1 MLFFVSSI
9 LQNKNRKKLQRRAA
23 IMPRQMQLWATPKES
38 PQSQKIWRNL
48 EHQLQK
54 DVIAALANL
63 ICKMVLSQD
72 ANQSQEESH
81 ER

>member
-1 MLFFVSSI
+1 
-9 LQNKNRKKLQRRAA
+9 
-23 IMPRQMQLWATPKES
+23 MPRQMQLWATPKES

>member
-1 MLFFVSSI
+1 
-9 LQNKNRKKLQRRAA
+9 
-23 IMPRQMQLWATPKES
+23 MPRQMQLWAAPHES
-38 PQSQKIWRNL
+38 PQSQQIWTNL

-72 ANQSQEESH
+72 TNQRQEESH